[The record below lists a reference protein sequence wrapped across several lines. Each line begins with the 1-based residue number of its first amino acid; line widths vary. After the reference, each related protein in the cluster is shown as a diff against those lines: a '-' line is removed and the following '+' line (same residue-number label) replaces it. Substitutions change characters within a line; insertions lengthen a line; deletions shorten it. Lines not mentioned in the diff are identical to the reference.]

1 MFHRDVIYID
11 VLYIHRKL
19 YTYGRVV

>member
-1 MFHRDVIYID
+1 MFQRDVIYID
-11 VLYIHRKL
+11 VLYIHRTL